1 MEVVT
6 NLLVNDFLSPYA
18 TEALSVLLAS
28 SFCDSYGRINTSFIV
43 GHSFCFAFRNDFF
56 DRVVESF
63 SCVL

>member
-28 SFCDSYGRINTSFIV
+28 SFVTVTVASILPS
-43 GHSFCFAFRNDFF
+43 S
-56 DRVVESF
+56 
-63 SCVL
+63 